1 MDFDIISNWNSFF
14 GIIFLQMTPFANSMM
29 HVFSETLKKFKQV
42 LTKLDKIEQELQIE
56 NTVCSG
62 LNLKSEN
69 EI

>member
-1 MDFDIISNWNSFF
+1 
-14 GIIFLQMTPFANSMM
+14 M
-29 HVFSETLKKFKQV
+29 HEFSKTLRKFNKV

-69 EI
+69 VIYDFMLYIDEQND